1 MINLPCTRLA
11 VLGCLPWLAV
21 PAAATPELH
30 DTLVVTASP
39 IAGSLSD
46 LGQSMSV
53 ISRAEIQ
60 SAPVDNLADLLQVV
74 GGVDVRQRGGRGVQA
89 DVGIRGTAFEQT
101 LVMIDGIRMSD
112 PQTGH
117 HAMNLP
123 LPLEHIERI
132 EVLKGPGSAAFG
144 PGATGGAINLITR
157 RPAATEAG
165 LSVGAGEHG
174 YRAVAGHL
182 GLSGERSGHMV
193 SASRRQ
199 ADGHLSAE
207 PTDFQLQNAY
217 YSGHFDLG
225 PHELRLGIGIDDR
238 EFGAYKFYVDR
249 FPDQREETRT
259 LTAQVSGDV
268 TAGDWV
274 LTPAVFWRQHEDWFR
289 TRIPEF
295 GGDFINEH
303 ETRVIGGRVG
313 ARRDWGVGVT
323 ALGLSLIDER
333 IESTALG
340 DHDRRE
346 RSVWME
352 HQLPVG
358 ERTRLSLSA
367 AGVDF
372 SDHDTVFLPGASV
385 SFALRPDTTLFAAA
399 ARSARPPSYIER
411 FLRGGAGNRGN
422 PDLEPERSVQME
434 AGARWQDERQSLSA
448 AVFQRR
454 TDNLIDWSRP
464 APDVDFVSAN
474 FGGHRSRGAELEYRL
489 RSDWNW
495 LGDVRMGYTLL
506 RTRLDAGDD
515 EVAYALDHP
524 RHHVTLTARFTW
536 LPALEQS
543 LQMRY
548 VDRRGGGSAM
558 LLASKLSWH
567 WQDLTFS
574 LEGSNLLDRDY
585 IEAGF
590 APLPGR
596 WLTAGVAWS
605 M

>member
-1 MINLPCTRLA
+1 M
-11 VLGCLPWLAV
+11 
-21 PAAATPELH
+21 AAAPELQ

-39 IAGSLSD
+39 IASSLSD

-53 ISRAEIQ
+53 ITRAEIQ

-101 LVMIDGIRMSD
+101 LVMIDGVRMSD

-123 LPLEHIERI
+123 LPLEHLERI

-165 LSVGAGEHG
+165 VSLAAGQHG
-174 YRAVAGHL
+174 YRAVSGHL
-182 GLSGERSGHMV
+182 GLRGENSGHML
-193 SASRRQ
+193 SATRRQ
-199 ADGHLSAE
+199 ADGHISAE
-207 PTDFQLQNAY
+207 PTDFELQNAY
-217 YSGHFDLG
+217 YSGHFDIG
-225 PHELRLGIGIDDR
+225 PHELRVGAGIDDR
-238 EFGAYKFYVDR
+238 DFGAFKFYVDR
-249 FPDQREETRT
+249 FPDQREQTRA
-259 LTAQVSGDV
+259 LTAQVAGDV
-268 TAGDWV
+268 VAGDWL
-274 LTPAVFWRQHEDWFR
+274 LTPALFWRQHEDWFR

-295 GGDFINEH
+295 GRDFINEH
-303 ETRVIGGRVG
+303 ETRVLGGRLG
-313 ARRDWGVGVT
+313 ARRDWSGGVT
-323 ALGLSLIDER
+323 ALGAGLIDER
-333 IESTALG
+333 IDSTALG

-346 RSVWME
+346 RSAWME
-352 HQLPVG
+352 HQFGVG
-358 ERTRLSLSA
+358 ARTRLSLSA
-367 AGVDF
+367 AAVDF
-372 SDHDTVFLPGASV
+372 SDHGTVFLPGASL
-385 SFALRPDTTLFAAA
+385 SYSLRPDTTLFAAA
-399 ARSARPPSYIER
+399 SRSARPPSYIER
-411 FLRGGAGNRGN
+411 FLPGGAGNQGN
-422 PDLEPERSVQME
+422 PDLEPERSVQAE
-434 AGARWQDERQSLSA
+434 AGLRWQDERHALSA

-464 APDVDFVSAN
+464 APDADFVSAN
-474 FGGHRSRGAELEYRL
+474 FDGHRSRGAELEYRL
-489 RSDWNW
+489 RSDWTW
-495 LGDVRMGYTLL
+495 LGDVRMGYTHL
-506 RTRLDAGDD
+506 RTRLDAGGE

-524 RHHVTLTARFTW
+524 RHHVTLSARFTW
-536 LPALEQS
+536 LPALDHS

-558 LLASKLSWH
+558 LLASRLSWR
-567 WQDLTFS
+567 WQQLEIS

-596 WLTAGVAWS
+596 WLIAGVAWR